1 MLTAGSTAR
10 VTQQQTSQVAVL
22 QAPGGGMDDRI
33 GVAADNMDVCLW
45 AINMMPAEYG
55 CRVRQGY
62 RVWQEGLPSEVRTVI
77 PYVTYNDSGAGP
89 DNKLFA
95 VCAEGIYD
103 VTTYAAAPVQ
113 ELAFTD
119 TGDQTGWG
127 VFTHYVDQ
135 SGDDILYYA
144 DSANGL
150 FIYIDGTGW
159 AQASGIVAA
168 PGSIGTIDVTKIDY
182 IVVHKLRIWLVE
194 EDSNKAWY
202 LAPGAYTGE
211 ATEFFFGAKF
221 KHGGDLVGLY
231 NWTVDGGAGR
241 DDHLVAVSR
250 GGDVLPYTGDDPSSS
265 MTWENTGVF
274 FIGRVPRGSRVA
286 SEYGGELF
294 LLSSFGVIP
303 MSQLMGGAE
312 VEDTGKASLGQKI
325 ARLMR
330 IDMRDYVDD
339 HGWNIKFVADEG
351 VIVVNTPKRSDDTYR
366 QYVMNTTRGAW
377 GLWRDI
383 PYVCG
388 ESYDGDL
395 LIGDPEGRVLRMD
408 TTRDN
413 VLLNESGGEDI
424 RWFILTSFSTL
435 GAPAVNKRVKFIRP
449 NFNVDASLPTV
460 ETYALYDYFALEP
473 PMPTGSPSVP
483 GGSVWDT
490 ALWDANLW
498 SQSAALPYAP
508 TRGAWGMGRTV
519 AVATTGRSNGNTL
532 LASWDIMWDVGGF
545 L

>member
-1 MLTAGSTAR
+1 MLQKQSSMR
-10 VTQQQTSQVAVL
+10 VAQQQTSQATVIP
-22 QAPGGGMDDRI
+22 APVGGMDDRV
-33 GVAADNMDVCLW
+33 GVASDNLDVCLW
-45 AINMMPAEYG
+45 AINMMPAQYG

-62 RVWQEGLPSEVRTVI
+62 RVWQQGLPSEVRTVM
-77 PYVTYNDSGAGP
+77 PYVTFADGGVGAG
-89 DNKLFA
+89 NKLFA

-103 VTTYAAAPVQ
+103 VTTYAGTPSQ
-113 ELAFTD
+113 EIAFTD
-119 TGDQTGWG
+119 TGDNSGWG

-144 DSANGL
+144 DGANGL
-150 FIYIDGTGW
+150 FIYQAGAW
-159 AQASGIVAA
+159 AQASGITAA
-168 PGSIGTIDVTKIDY
+168 PGSIGTIDVTKIAY
-182 IVVHKLRIWLVE
+182 IVVHKLRIWLIE
-194 EDSNKAWY
+194 RDANKAWY
-202 LAPGAYTGE
+202 LGVGAFTGE
-211 ATEFFFGAKF
+211 ATEFFFGNKF
-221 KHGGDLVGLY
+221 KHGGDLVGLF

-274 FIGRVPRGSRVA
+274 FIGRVPRGNRVA

-294 LLSSFGVIP
+294 LLSSYGVTP
-303 MSQLMGGAE
+303 MSQLISGAE
-312 VEDTGKASLGQKI
+312 AEDNTRASVGQKI

-330 IDMRDYVDD
+330 IDMRGLVNF

-366 QYVMNTTRGAW
+366 QYVMNTGTAAW

-395 LIGDPEGRVLRMD
+395 LIGDPEGRLLRMD
-408 TTRDN
+408 QSQDN
-413 VLLNESGGEDI
+413 IGLNESSGEDI
-424 RWFILTSFSTL
+424 RWYLLSSFTTL
-435 GAPAVNKRVKFIRP
+435 GAPALNKRVKFIRP
-449 NFNVDASLPTV
+449 NFSVGTSAPTI
-460 ETYALYDYFALEP
+460 ETYALYNYYALEP
-473 PMPTGSPSVP
+473 AMPVTGPNQPTGA
-483 GGSVWDT
+483 VWDT
-490 ALWDANLW
+490 ALWDVDQW
-498 SQSAALPYAP
+498 SQLVNLPFYT

-519 AVATTGRSNGNTL
+519 AIAMTGRSNGNTIF
-532 LASWDIMWDVGGF
+532 ASWDVMWDTGGF